1 MLIKRV
7 RRGWLIVVTILAL
20 LGCGEANHED
30 KLMTNV
36 QISVAEWQALAKK
49 RVVFGHQSVGQ
60 NILDGVQSLA
70 AQAGI
75 GIQVKESRGAVTD
88 GAGIVH
94 FSVGRNKFPD
104 SKFKDF
110 TETLENGLG
119 NSADIALMKLCYVDF
134 KADTDATLLADQYS
148 AMLDRLSRQFPH
160 TAFITVTTPLTTVQ
174 TGLIAWFKRLLGLE
188 PDGYAENARRK
199 EFNDLLRT
207 RYGQQGYLFDLAKIE
222 SEGFNVPNYQ
232 ERSIEALNPAL
243 TTDGGHLNTEGEKQV
258 AARLVKLLAALP
270 SRR

>member
-1 MLIKRV
+1 MAS
-7 RRGWLIVVTILAL
+7 TA
-20 LGCGEANHED
+20 
-30 KLMTNV
+30 
-36 QISVAEWQALAKK
+36 QIGAAEWQTLAQR

-60 NILDGVQSLA
+60 NILNGIQSLA
-70 AQAGI
+70 AKANVDLPI
-75 GIQVKESRGAVTD
+75 TESRTPA
-88 GAGIVH
+88 AGSRIVH
-94 FSVGRNKFPD
+94 FSVGHNKDPS

-160 TAFITVTTPLTTVQ
+160 TTFITVTTPLTTVQ
-174 TGLIAWFKRLLGLE
+174 TGLIAWFKRLLGLV

-199 EFNDLLRT
+199 EFNDLLRA
-207 RYGQQGYLFDLAKIE
+207 RYGQQGRLFDLARIE
-222 SEGFNVPNYQ
+222 SEGHSAPDYQ
-232 ERSIEALNPAL
+232 GQPIEVLNPAL
-243 TTDGGHLNTEGEKQV
+243 TTDGGHLNAEGEKQV

-270 SRR
+270 SQR